1 MTLDTCQYYGDAVC
15 GLTSRR
21 YCIGSDEDATTYACR
36 CMDGYDVV
44 DGECQGKFGV
54 IHILFIIIFI
64 FIYLSIWR
72 ALFLVYFDERV

>member
-1 MTLDTCQYYGDAVC
+1 MC

-54 IHILFIIIFI
+54 IHFLFIYFFLIYV
-64 FIYLSIWR
+64 FIYLASVVSG
-72 ALFLVYFDERV
+72 LF